1 MNASTRFRVNRPQ
14 VVHETIDNEVV
25 LIDFDTGNYY
35 SLDRVGADVWGFVE
49 GGATVRQ
56 IVDGIACRYDGN
68 HGDMEAAVR
77 RLLTELLQEN
87 LVVREETEEAEDTE
101 SHAPQD
107 EAGHQTEKLGFE
119 VPFLQKYSD
128 MQELLLLDPIHEV
141 DETGWPSIK
150 QDVPAV
156 DNN

>member
-1 MNASTRFRVNRPQ
+1 VNASTRFRVNRPQ

-35 SLDRVGADVWGFVE
+35 SLDRVGADIWGFVE
-49 GGATVRQ
+49 SGATLRQ
-56 IVDGIACRYDGN
+56 IVDGIACRYDGD
-68 HGDMEAAVR
+68 HGNMEAAVHQ
-77 RLLTELLQEN
+77 LLAELLQEN
-87 LVVREETEEAEDTE
+87 LVVPEETGEAEDTE
-101 SHAPQD
+101 NHAAQG
-107 EAGHQTEKLGFE
+107 EAGHQTENPGFE

-141 DETGWPSIK
+141 DETGWPGIK

-156 DNN
+156 DS